1 MRVEPVGLR
10 VGLAAAAVVV
20 SAVSAL
26 VDPGRPAELAWIVVA
41 VVVLVAGLW
50 APWLPSPLL
59 AVAVAAPAVLAV
71 RTGQLEQVLFLC
83 ALLGLV
89 VAWFETSQV
98 RAVLAG
104 AACAAAPAV
113 AFVLLPPR
121 ESFGVF
127 SWVLGIGFALVT
139 GRLVRRQVELTE
151 RLQAAQRELAA
162 VAVAEERRRIARDV
176 HDLVGHGLAA
186 MLLHLT
192 GARHVLRRDPD
203 AADEALAA
211 AETAGRRSM
220 AELRS
225 VMALL
230 RAADDSGTDSPVPGL
245 ADVARLAADAGVEL
259 AVQGDLDGPEPAVGL
274 AAYRIVAEALANAR
288 RHAPRAPT
296 RVLLTVTDTSLVV
309 DVTSS
314 GATEPARDDR
324 PRYGLVGMRERAETV
339 GGTVVAGPVA
349 DGWRVHAEL
358 PCAGAR

>member
-20 SAVSAL
+20 GVLSAL
-26 VDPGRPAELAWIVVA
+26 VDPGRPVELAFSGVA
-41 VVVLVAGLW
+41 VVVVVVGMW
-50 APWLPSPLL
+50 TPRLPSPLL
-59 AVAVAAPAVLAV
+59 AAAVAAPAVLAV

-83 ALLGLV
+83 ALLGLA

-104 AACAAAPAV
+104 LVCVTAPAV

-127 SWVLGIGFALVT
+127 SWILGIGFALVT

-186 MLLHLT
+186 VLLHLT

-203 AADEALAA
+203 AADAALAE

-230 RAADDSGTDSPVPGL
+230 RASDDSGTDAPVPGL
-245 ADVARLAADAGVEL
+245 ADIARLTADAGVEL
-259 AVQGDLDGPEPAVGL
+259 AVEGDLDAPEPAVGL

-288 RHAPRAPT
+288 RHAPQSPT
-296 RVLLTVTDTSLVV
+296 HVRLAVRGETLVV
-309 DVTSS
+309 DVTSV
-314 GATEPARDDR
+314 GAAEPARDDR

-339 GGTVVAGPVA
+339 GGTVAAGPGP

-358 PCAGAR
+358 PCGGAR

>member
-1 MRVEPVGLR
+1 V
-10 VGLAAAAVVV
+10 A
-20 SAVSAL
+20 
-26 VDPGRPAELAWIVVA
+26 VA
-41 VVVLVAGLW
+41 VVVAGVW
-50 APWLPSPLL
+50 ATWVPSPLL
-59 AVAVAAPAVLAV
+59 AAAVAVLVVLAV

-83 ALLGLV
+83 ALLGLA
-89 VAWFETSQV
+89 VAWFETAQV

-104 AACAAAPAV
+104 TVCAAAPVV

-127 SWVLGIGFALVT
+127 SWMLGIGFALVT

-151 RLQAAQRELAA
+151 RLQTAQRELAA

-186 MLLHLT
+186 VLLHLT

-203 AADEALAA
+203 AADEALAE

-230 RAADDSGTDSPVPGL
+230 RASDDSGTDAPIPGL
-245 ADVARLAADAGVEL
+245 ADVVRLAADVEL
-259 AVQGDLDGPEPAVGL
+259 AVEGDLDVPAPAVGL
-274 AAYRIVAEALANAR
+274 AAHRIVAEALTNAR
-288 RHAPRAPT
+288 RHAPQART
-296 RVLLTVTDTSLVV
+296 RVRIVV
-309 DVTSS
+309 SAEMVVIDVTCV
-314 GATEPARDDR
+314 GATEPAGDDR

-339 GGTVVAGPVA
+339 GGTVVAGPGP
-349 DGWRVHAEL
+349 DGWLVHAEL
-358 PCAGAR
+358 PCGGAR

>member
-10 VGLAAAAVVV
+10 VGLAASAAVIG
-20 SAVSAL
+20 ALTAL
-26 VDPGRPAELAWIVVA
+26 VDPGRPAELAW
-41 VVVLVAGLW
+41 
-50 APWLPSPLL
+50 L
-59 AVAVAAPAVLAV
+59 AVAVAVFIAGLWTPWLPTPVLAVLVATPVALAV

-83 ALLGLV
+83 ALLGSV
-89 VAWFETSQV
+89 VAWFEMSQA
-98 RAVLAG
+98 RAITAGVVCALA
-104 AACAAAPAV
+104 PLV
-113 AFVLLPPR
+113 AFLLLPPR
-121 ESFGVF
+121 ENFGVL
-127 SWVLGIGFALVT
+127 SWILGVGFAVLS
-139 GRLVRRQVELTE
+139 GRLVRRQLDLTE

-203 AADEALAA
+203 AADEALAE

-230 RAADDSGTDSPVPGL
+230 RAADDSGIDAPVPGL
-245 ADVARLAADAGVEL
+245 ADVVRLTTDAGVEL
-259 AVQGDLDGPEPAVGL
+259 AVEGDLDVPEPAVGL
-274 AAYRIVAEALANAR
+274 AAYRIVAEALTNAR
-288 RHAPRAPT
+288 RHAPQAPT
-296 RVLLTVTDTSLVV
+296 RVRLAVTGDTVIV
-309 DVTSS
+309 DVTSF
-314 GATEPARDDR
+314 GATEPARDGR

-339 GGTVVAGPVA
+339 GGAVTAGPGP

-358 PCAGAR
+358 PCGGAG

>member
-10 VGLAAAAVVV
+10 VGLAASAVVV
-20 SAVSAL
+20 GVISAL
-26 VDPGRPAELAWIVVA
+26 VDPGRPAELAW
-41 VVVLVAGLW
+41 
-50 APWLPSPLL
+50 L
-59 AVAVAAPAVLAV
+59 AVAVAVVVAGMWTAWLPSPVLAVAVAVPAVLAV

-83 ALLGLV
+83 ALLGLA

-104 AACAAAPAV
+104 LACAAAPAV

-127 SWVLGIGFALVT
+127 SWMLGIGFALVT

-186 MLLHLT
+186 VLLHLT
-192 GARHVLRRDPD
+192 GARHVLHRDPD
-203 AADEALAA
+203 AADEALAE

-230 RAADDSGTDSPVPGL
+230 RASDDSGTDAPVPGL
-245 ADVARLAADAGVEL
+245 VDVVRLAADVEL
-259 AVQGDLDGPEPAVGL
+259 AVEGDLDAPEPAVGL
-274 AAYRIVAEALANAR
+274 AAYRIVAEALTNAR
-288 RHAPRAPT
+288 RHAPQART
-296 RVLLTVTDTSLVV
+296 HVRISVTTETLIV
-309 DVTSS
+309 DVTSV
-314 GATEPARDDR
+314 GAVEPARDDR

-339 GGTVVAGPVA
+339 GGTVTAGPGP
-349 DGWRVHAEL
+349 DGWLVHAEL
-358 PCAGAR
+358 PCGGAR

>member
-10 VGLAAAAVVV
+10 VGLTAAAGLVGVVT
-20 SAVSAL
+20 AL
-26 VDPGRPAELAWIVVA
+26 VDPGQPSD
-41 VVVLVAGLW
+41 LVW
-50 APWLPSPLL
+50 L
-59 AVAVAAPAVLAV
+59 AVAVVATVAGLQLPRLPSPIVAVAVAVPTVLAV
-71 RTGQLEQVLFLC
+71 RPGQLEQGLFLC
-83 ALLGLV
+83 CLLGLA

-104 AACAAAPAV
+104 AVCVVAPAV

-121 ESFGVF
+121 ESFGVS
-127 SWVLGIGFALVT
+127 SWMLGIGFALIT
-139 GRLVRRQVELTE
+139 GRLGRRQVELTE
-151 RLQAAQRELAA
+151 RLQAAQRELAT

-176 HDLVGHGLAA
+176 HDLVGHGLATV
-186 MLLHLT
+186 LLHLT

-203 AADEALAA
+203 AADEALAE

-230 RAADDSGTDSPVPGL
+230 RASDDSGTDAPLPGL
-245 ADVARLAADAGVEL
+245 ADIVRLAGDAGVEL
-259 AVQGDLDGPEPAVGL
+259 AVEGDLDAPEPAVGL

-288 RHAPRAPT
+288 RHAPQARTHVRLA
-296 RVLLTVTDTSLVV
+296 VDDATVVV
-309 DVTSS
+309 DVTSV

-339 GGTVVAGPVA
+339 GGTVVAGPEP
-349 DGWRVHAEL
+349 DGWRVLAEL
-358 PCAGAR
+358 PCGGGR